1 MIAFALAFAVPF
13 ALSLAL
19 TPLAGAL
26 GQRLGVVDRPGGR
39 RRHRGV
45 ISRLGGGALYVSF
58 VAGVAIVLLL
68 PAAWQPPRQDPNEA
82 IRLTGLLVGSTV
94 IIALGLL
101 DDFIHLKPALQFA
114 GQLLVA
120 VIACLTL
127 IFIERVMNPFT
138 NTLLIFPMP
147 IVWLFSIFW
156 IMGMINTVNFLD
168 GVDGLAAGVTAII
181 CAFLTIHMLRMEQL
195 SVALLPLALLGSAL
209 GFLPF
214 NFSPARVFMGG
225 GAYFLGFAVGALSIM
240 AGAKVATVLLAMGIP
255 IMDVAWQ
262 ILSRLRAGAA
272 VGGADRGHL
281 HHRLLDLG
289 YSPRQITLFY
299 YTFCILFGVLA
310 LVIENRLYKLLALG
324 VLGAVAVGI
333 LWAVSRRD
341 NRENRS

>member
-1 MIAFALAFAVPF
+1 MIAFVLAFAVPF
-13 ALSLAL
+13 LLSLAL

-39 RRHRGV
+39 RRHQGV
-45 ISRLGGGALYVSF
+45 ISRLGGIALYLSF
-58 VAGVAIVLLL
+58 VAGVILLMLL
-68 PAAWQPPRQDPNEA
+68 PAGWQPPRQDPNEA
-82 IRLTGLLVGSTV
+82 IRLIGLLVGSTV
-94 IIALGLL
+94 IFAIGLL
-101 DDFIHLKPALQFA
+101 DDFVRLKPAIQFA
-114 GQLLVA
+114 GQLVVA

-147 IVWLFSIFW
+147 LVWGISIFW

-168 GVDGLAAGVTAII
+168 GVDGLAAGVTVII

-240 AGAKVATVLLAMGIP
+240 AGAKVATVLLALGIP

-262 ILSRLRAGAA
+262 ILGRLRAGAA

-281 HHRLLDLG
+281 HHRLLDMG
-289 YSPRQITLFY
+289 YTPRQIVFFY
-299 YTFCILFGVLA
+299 YSFCILFGVLA
-310 LVIENRLYKLLALG
+310 LVIENRLYKLVALG
-324 VLGAVAVGI
+324 VLGIAAVGI
-333 LWAVSRRD
+333 LWAVSRR
-341 NRENRS
+341 NAGKNNQ